1 MNRRSSL
8 LRRFLLEPW
17 ARGVR
22 FHTPNRTD
30 PKTIY
35 KKEKEQLFA
44 MAAEAKS
51 KGRFFVENIWY
62 IKCGG
67 GESGRVALKTRCE
80 GGFRRL

>member
-35 KKEKEQLFA
+35 KKEKEQRFA

-67 GESGRVALKTRCE
+67 GNGRVALKTRYK

>member
-67 GESGRVALKTRCE
+67 GSSRVALNMRRKGR
-80 GGFRRL
+80 FRRL

>member
-17 ARGVR
+17 ARGVCFR
-22 FHTPNRTD
+22 ASNRTGS
-30 PKTIY
+30 KAIY

-44 MAAEAKS
+44 MVAEAKS

-67 GESGRVALKTRCE
+67 SGRVALKTRCE